1 MVEQLPPTPTPAPG
15 YEQLPPV
22 NPPVATPVSR
32 TNSLGLGIA
41 SLILGILSLCGSP
54 VLFCGLILSLVGIVL
69 GALGLNTRGR
79 TMAIAGIVL
88 SVIGI
93 LLTIVLR
100 IVLRGAFFT
109 NYFQQLLHNYGY

>member
-1 MVEQLPPTPTPAPG
+1 
-15 YEQLPPV
+15 
-22 NPPVATPVSR
+22 
-32 TNSLGLGIA
+32 
-41 SLILGILSLCGSP
+41 
-54 VLFCGLILSLVGIVL
+54 VL

-100 IVLRGAFFT
+100 IILRGAFFT